1 LKALTSNR
9 YREAIDILY
18 CENTFKFREHRYVH
32 MFLKSLLPQRRRMI
46 RKMTV
51 DVNSHR
57 SREVLST
64 SQCDSIDLS
73 GLRHLYIY
81 VSLNYWCHDTTNL
94 SELLKIVLPQDMR
107 DLIIAVPVDFPV
119 PDNGFEMNGG
129 GGYTLIRKS
138 QKYDGF
144 HGI

>member
-1 LKALTSNR
+1 
-9 YREAIDILY
+9 
-18 CENTFKFREHRYVH
+18 

-51 DVNSHR
+51 DIASHR
-57 SREVLST
+57 SHEVLST
-64 SQCDSIDLS
+64 SQCDSIDLN
-73 GLRHLYIY
+73 GLRDLYIY
-81 VSLNYWCHDTTNL
+81 VPLNYWCHDTTNL
-94 SELLKIVLPQDMR
+94 SDLLKIILPQDMR

-119 PDNGFEMNGG
+119 PDNGFEMDGG

-138 QKYDGF
+138 RKYNCA